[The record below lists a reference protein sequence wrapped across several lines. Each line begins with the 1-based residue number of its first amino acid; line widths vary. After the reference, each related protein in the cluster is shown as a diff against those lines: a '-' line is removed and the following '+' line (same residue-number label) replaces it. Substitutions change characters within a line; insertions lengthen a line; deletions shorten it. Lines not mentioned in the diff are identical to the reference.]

1 MVLGYASS
9 MRGLDRLLELQE
21 LDSAIDR
28 QEARKRQL
36 EEGTEMA
43 DARAAMEDA
52 EGRLGEL
59 RLGVD
64 AVMREQ
70 QRLEREI
77 DSMTRKAEADEKRLY
92 DGSIVNIKEMEAL
105 QHEITSLRERRSR
118 SEDELLEQMVRRD
131 DLESRAGEAS
141 TLVQQTRARLEA
153 VGGEAVAELERIEE
167 ELAEKRVTREKLVP
181 EFDDELLELYEE
193 LRGQKRG
200 VAVAALVDG
209 VCQAC
214 HEKLSAMELD
224 RLKRTEG
231 VKRCEYCRRIVVFA

>member
-1 MVLGYASS
+1 

-28 QEARKRQL
+28 LEARKRQL
-36 EEGTEMA
+36 EEGKEMA

-64 AVMREQ
+64 AVLREQ

-77 DSMTRKAEADEKRLY
+77 DSMTRKAEVDEKRLY
-92 DGSIVNIKEMEAL
+92 DGSIANIKEMEAL
-105 QHEITSLRERRSR
+105 QHEITSLKDRRSR
-118 SEDELLEQMVRRD
+118 SEDDLLEQMVRKD

-141 TLVQQTRARLEA
+141 TVVQQTRARLEA
-153 VGGEAVAELERIEE
+153 VGGEAVEELGRIDA
-167 ELAEKRVTREKLVP
+167 ELAEKRVVREKLVP

-193 LRGQKRG
+193 LRRQKRG

>member
-1 MVLGYASS
+1 

-28 QEARKRQL
+28 LETRKRQL
-36 EEGTEMA
+36 EEGKEMA
-43 DARAAMEDA
+43 AARAAMEDA

-64 AVMREQ
+64 AVVREQ

-77 DSMTRKAEADEKRLY
+77 DSMTRKAEVDEKRLY
-92 DGSIVNIKEMEAL
+92 DGSIANIKEMEAL
-105 QHEITSLRERRSR
+105 QHEIASLKERRSR
-118 SEDELLEQMVRRD
+118 SEDDLLEQMVRKD
-131 DLESRAGEAS
+131 DLESRAGEAG
-141 TLVQQTRARLEA
+141 TVVQQTRARLEE
-153 VGGEAVAELERIEE
+153 VGGEAVHELERIEA
-167 ELAEKRVTREKLVP
+167 ELAEKRAARKKLVP

-193 LRGQKRG
+193 LRRQKRG

-214 HEKLSAMELD
+214 HEKLAAMELD

-231 VKRCEYCRRIVVFA
+231 VKRCEYCRRMVVFA

>member
-1 MVLGYASS
+1 

-28 QEARKRQL
+28 LEARKRQL
-36 EEGTEMA
+36 EEGKEMA

-64 AVMREQ
+64 AVLREQ

-77 DSMTRKAEADEKRLY
+77 DSMTRKAEVDEKRLY
-92 DGSIVNIKEMEAL
+92 DGSIANIKEMEAL
-105 QHEITSLRERRSR
+105 QHEITSLKDRRSR
-118 SEDELLEQMVRRD
+118 SEDDLLEQMIRKD
-131 DLESRAGEAS
+131 DLESRSGEAR
-141 TLVQQTRARLEA
+141 TVVQQTRARLEA
-153 VGGEAVAELERIEE
+153 VGGEAVEELERIDA
-167 ELAEKRVTREKLVP
+167 ELVEKRAAREKLVP

-193 LRGQKRG
+193 LRRQKRG

>member
-1 MVLGYASS
+1 

-28 QEARKRQL
+28 LETRKRQL
-36 EEGTEMA
+36 EEGNELG

-64 AVMREQ
+64 AVVREQ

-77 DSMTRKAEADEKRLY
+77 DSMTRKAEVDEKRLY
-92 DGSIVNIKEMEAL
+92 DGSIANIKEMEAL
-105 QHEITSLRERRSR
+105 QHEIASLKERRSR
-118 SEDELLEQMVRRD
+118 SEDDLLEQMVRKD
-131 DLESRAGEAS
+131 DLESRAGEAG
-141 TLVQQTRARLEA
+141 TVVQQTRARLEE
-153 VGGEAVAELERIEE
+153 VGGEAVHELERIEA
-167 ELAEKRVTREKLVP
+167 ELAEKRAARKKLVP

-193 LRGQKRG
+193 LRRQKRG

-214 HEKLSAMELD
+214 HEKLAAMELD

>member
-1 MVLGYASS
+1 

-28 QEARKRQL
+28 LEARKRQL
-36 EEGTEMA
+36 EEGKELG

-64 AVMREQ
+64 AVVREQ

-77 DSMTRKAEADEKRLY
+77 DSMTRKAEVDEKRLY
-92 DGSIVNIKEMEAL
+92 DGSIANIKEMEAL
-105 QHEITSLRERRSR
+105 QHEIASLKERRSR
-118 SEDELLEQMVRRD
+118 SEDDLLEQMVRKD
-131 DLESRAGEAS
+131 DLESRAGEAG
-141 TLVQQTRARLEA
+141 TVLQQTRARLEA
-153 VGGEAVAELERIEE
+153 VGGEAVHELERIEA
-167 ELAEKRVTREKLVP
+167 ELAEKRSAREKLVP

-193 LRGQKRG
+193 LRRQKRG

-214 HEKLSAMELD
+214 HEKLAAMELD

>member
-1 MVLGYASS
+1 

-21 LDSAIDR
+21 LDTAIDR
-28 QEARKRQL
+28 LEARKRHL
-36 EEGTEMA
+36 EEGKEIA
-43 DARAAMEDA
+43 DARVAMEDA
-52 EGRLGEL
+52 EARLGEL

-64 AVMREQ
+64 AVVREQ

-77 DSMTRKAEADEKRLY
+77 DSMTRKADVDEKRLY
-92 DGSIVNIKEMEAL
+92 DGSIANVKEMEAL
-105 QHEITSLRERRSR
+105 QHEISSLKERRSR
-118 SEDELLEQMVRRD
+118 SEDDLLEQMVRKD

-141 TLVQQTRARLEA
+141 TVAQQARARLEA
-153 VGGEAVAELERIEE
+153 VGGEVVEELERIEA
-167 ELAEKRVTREKLVP
+167 ELAERRAAREKLVP

-193 LRGQKRG
+193 LRRQKRG

>member
-28 QEARKRQL
+28 LEARKRQL
-36 EEGTEMA
+36 EQGKEMA
-43 DARAAMEDA
+43 AARATMEDA

-131 DLESRAGEAS
+131 DLESRAREAN

-181 EFDDELLELYEE
+181 EFHDELLELYEE

>member
-1 MVLGYASS
+1 

-28 QEARKRQL
+28 LESRKRQL
-36 EEGTEMA
+36 EEGKEIADVRTE
-43 DARAAMEDA
+43 MEDA
-52 EGRLGEL
+52 EARLGEL

-64 AVMREQ
+64 AVVREQ

-77 DSMTRKAEADEKRLY
+77 DSMTRKAEVDEKRLY
-92 DGSIVNIKEMEAL
+92 DGSIANVKEMEAL
-105 QHEITSLRERRSR
+105 QHEITSLKERRSR
-118 SEDELLEQMVRRD
+118 SEDDLLEQMVRKD
-131 DLESRAGEAS
+131 DLESRAGEA
-141 TLVQQTRARLEA
+141 TAVVEHARDRLEA
-153 VGGEAVAELERIEE
+153 VEAEAIRELERIGS
-167 ELAEKRVTREKLVP
+167 ELAEDRAARQKLVP
-181 EFDDELLELYEE
+181 EFDDELLELYED
-193 LRGQKRG
+193 LRHQKRG

>member
-28 QEARKRQL
+28 LEARKRQL
-36 EEGTEMA
+36 EEGKEMA

>member
-1 MVLGYASS
+1 MVLGYASF

-21 LDSAIDR
+21 LDTAIDR
-28 QEARKRQL
+28 LEARKRQL
-36 EEGTEMA
+36 EEGKEIA
-43 DARAAMEDA
+43 EARAAMEDA

-64 AVMREQ
+64 AVVREQ

-77 DSMTRKAEADEKRLY
+77 DSMTRKAEVDEKRLY
-92 DGSIVNIKEMEAL
+92 DGSIANVKEMEAL
-105 QHEITSLRERRSR
+105 QHEITSLKERRSR
-118 SEDELLEQMVRRD
+118 SEDDLLEQMVRRD
-131 DLESRAGEAS
+131 DLESRGGEAS
-141 TLVQQTRARLEA
+141 TVVQQARVRLEA
-153 VGGEAVAELERIEE
+153 VGGEAVVELERIEA
-167 ELAEKRVTREKLVP
+167 ELAEKRAAREKLVP

-193 LRGQKRG
+193 LRRQKRG

>member
-1 MVLGYASS
+1 M
-9 MRGLDRLLELQE
+9 DRLLELQE

-28 QEARKRQL
+28 LEARKRQL
-36 EEGTEMA
+36 EEGKEMA

-52 EGRLGEL
+52 EGGLGEL

-64 AVMREQ
+64 AVLREQ

-77 DSMTRKAEADEKRLY
+77 DSMTRKAEVDEKRLY
-92 DGSIVNIKEMEAL
+92 DGSIANIKEMEAL
-105 QHEITSLRERRSR
+105 QHEITSLKDRRSR
-118 SEDELLEQMVRRD
+118 SEDDLLEQMVRKD

-141 TLVQQTRARLEA
+141 AVVQQTRARLEA
-153 VGGEAVAELERIEE
+153 AGGEAVEELERIDA
-167 ELAEKRVTREKLVP
+167 ELAEKRAVREKLVP

-193 LRGQKRG
+193 LRRQKRG

>member
-28 QEARKRQL
+28 LEVRKRQL
-36 EEGTEMA
+36 EEGKEMA
-43 DARAAMEDA
+43 AARATMEDA

-64 AVMREQ
+64 SVMREQ

-131 DLESRAGEAS
+131 DLESRAGEAN

>member
-1 MVLGYASS
+1 

-21 LDSAIDR
+21 LDTAIDR
-28 QEARKRQL
+28 LEARKRQL
-36 EEGTEMA
+36 EEGKALSE
-43 DARAAMEDA
+43 ARADMEEA
-52 EGRLGEL
+52 EGGLGEL

-64 AVMREQ
+64 AVVREQ

-92 DGSIVNIKEMEAL
+92 DGSIANVKEMEAL
-105 QHEITSLRERRSR
+105 QHEISSLKERRSR
-118 SEDELLEQMVRRD
+118 SEDDLLEQMVRKD
-131 DLESRAGEAS
+131 DLEVRAGEAA
-141 TLVQQTRARLEA
+141 TVVQQARANLES
-153 VGGEAVAELERIEE
+153 VGGEAVRELERIEA
-167 ELAEKRVTREKLVP
+167 ELADKRAAREKLVP
-181 EFDDELLELYEE
+181 EFDNELLELYED
-193 LRGQKRG
+193 LRRQKRG

-224 RLKRTEG
+224 RLKHTDG

>member
-1 MVLGYASS
+1 

-21 LDSAIDR
+21 LDTAIDR
-28 QEARKRQL
+28 LEARKRHL
-36 EEGTEMA
+36 EEGKEIA
-43 DARAAMEDA
+43 DARAEMEDA
-52 EGRLGEL
+52 EARLGEL

-64 AVMREQ
+64 AVVREQ

-77 DSMTRKAEADEKRLY
+77 DSMTRKADVDEKRLY
-92 DGSIVNIKEMEAL
+92 DGSIANVKEMETL
-105 QHEITSLRERRSR
+105 QHEISSLKERRSR
-118 SEDELLEQMVRRD
+118 SEDDLLEQMVRKD

-141 TLVQQTRARLEA
+141 TVAQQARARLEA
-153 VGGEAVAELERIEE
+153 VGGEVVEELERIEA
-167 ELAEKRVTREKLVP
+167 ELAERRAAREKLVP

-193 LRGQKRG
+193 LRRQKRG

-231 VKRCEYCRRIVVFA
+231 VKRCEYCRRIVVLA

>member
-28 QEARKRQL
+28 LEARRRQL
-36 EEGTEMA
+36 EEGQEMA

>member
-1 MVLGYASS
+1 

-21 LDSAIDR
+21 LDTAIDR
-28 QEARKRQL
+28 LEARKRHL
-36 EEGTEMA
+36 EEGKEIA
-43 DARAAMEDA
+43 DARAEMEDA
-52 EGRLGEL
+52 EARLGEL

-64 AVMREQ
+64 AVVREQ

-77 DSMTRKAEADEKRLY
+77 DSMTRKADVDEKRLY
-92 DGSIVNIKEMEAL
+92 DGSIANVKEMEAL

-118 SEDELLEQMVRRD
+118 SEDELLEQMVRKD

-141 TLVQQTRARLEA
+141 TLVQQTRARLDA
-153 VGGEAVAELERIEE
+153 VGGEAIAELERIED
-167 ELAEKRVTREKLVP
+167 ELAEKRAAREKLVP

>member
-1 MVLGYASS
+1 M
-9 MRGLDRLLELQE
+9 LELQE

-28 QEARKRQL
+28 LDARKRQL
-36 EEGTEMA
+36 EEGKEMA

-64 AVMREQ
+64 AVLREQ

-77 DSMTRKAEADEKRLY
+77 DSMTRKAEVDEKRLY
-92 DGSIVNIKEMEAL
+92 DGSIANIKEMEAL
-105 QHEITSLRERRSR
+105 QHEITSLKERRSR
-118 SEDELLEQMVRRD
+118 SEDDLLEQLVHKD

-141 TLVQQTRARLEA
+141 TVVQQTRARLEA
-153 VGGEAVAELERIEE
+153 VGGEAVEELERIDA
-167 ELAEKRVTREKLVP
+167 ELAEKRAVREKLVP
-181 EFDDELLELYEE
+181 EFDDELLELYED

>member
-1 MVLGYASS
+1 

-21 LDSAIDR
+21 LDTAIDR
-28 QEARKRQL
+28 LEARKRHL
-36 EEGTEMA
+36 EEGKEIA

-52 EGRLGEL
+52 EARLGEL

-64 AVMREQ
+64 AVVREQ

-77 DSMTRKAEADEKRLY
+77 DSMTRKAEVDEKRLY
-92 DGSIVNIKEMEAL
+92 DGSIANIKEMEAL
-105 QHEITSLRERRSR
+105 QHEITSLKERRSR
-118 SEDELLEQMVRRD
+118 SEDDLLEQMVRKD

-141 TLVQQTRARLEA
+141 TVVQQARAGLEA
-153 VGGEAVAELERIEE
+153 VGGEAVQELERIEA
-167 ELAEKRVTREKLVP
+167 ELAEKRAAREKLVP

-193 LRGQKRG
+193 LRRQKRG

>member
-1 MVLGYASS
+1 

-21 LDSAIDR
+21 LDTAIDR
-28 QEARKRQL
+28 LEARKRQL
-36 EEGTEMA
+36 EEGKALSE
-43 DARAAMEDA
+43 ARATMEEA
-52 EGRLGEL
+52 EGGLGEL

-64 AVMREQ
+64 AVVREQ

-92 DGSIVNIKEMEAL
+92 DGSIANVKEMEAL
-105 QHEITSLRERRSR
+105 QHEISSLKERRSR
-118 SEDELLEQMVRRD
+118 SEDDLLEQMVRKD
-131 DLESRAGEAS
+131 DLEVRAGEAA
-141 TLVQQTRARLEA
+141 TVVQQARANLES
-153 VGGEAVAELERIEE
+153 VGGEAVRELERIEA
-167 ELAEKRVTREKLVP
+167 ELADKRAAREKLVP
-181 EFDDELLELYEE
+181 EFDNELLELYED
-193 LRGQKRG
+193 LRRQKRG

-224 RLKRTEG
+224 RLKHTDG

>member
-1 MVLGYASS
+1 

-21 LDSAIDR
+21 LDTAIDR
-28 QEARKRQL
+28 LEARKRQL
-36 EEGTEMA
+36 EEGKALSE
-43 DARAAMEDA
+43 ARATMEEA
-52 EGRLGEL
+52 EGGLGEL

-64 AVMREQ
+64 AVVREQ

-92 DGSIVNIKEMEAL
+92 DGSIANVKEMEAL
-105 QHEITSLRERRSR
+105 QHEISSLKERRSR
-118 SEDELLEQMVRRD
+118 SEDDLLEQMVRKD
-131 DLESRAGEAS
+131 DLEARAEEAAIV
-141 TLVQQTRARLEA
+141 VQQARANLESVGDEA
-153 VGGEAVAELERIEE
+153 VRELERIEA
-167 ELAEKRVTREKLVP
+167 ELADKRAAREKLVP
-181 EFDDELLELYEE
+181 EFDNELLELYED
-193 LRGQKRG
+193 LRRQKRG

-224 RLKRTEG
+224 RLKHTDG

>member
-1 MVLGYASS
+1 

-21 LDSAIDR
+21 IDSAIDR
-28 QEARKRQL
+28 LEARKRQL
-36 EEGTEMA
+36 EEGKEIA
-43 DARAAMEDA
+43 EVRSAMEDA

-64 AVMREQ
+64 AVVREQ

-77 DSMTRKAEADEKRLY
+77 DSMTRKAEVDEKRLY
-92 DGSIVNIKEMEAL
+92 DGSIANVKEMEAL
-105 QHEITSLRERRSR
+105 QHEITSLKERRSR
-118 SEDELLEQMVRRD
+118 SEDDLLEQMVRKD
-131 DLESRAGEAS
+131 DLESRAGEAA
-141 TLVQQTRARLEA
+141 TVVQQARARLEA
-153 VGGEAVAELERIEE
+153 VGGEAVVELGRIEA
-167 ELAEKRVTREKLVP
+167 ELAERRAAHEKLVP
-181 EFDDELLELYEE
+181 EFDDELLELYED
-193 LRGQKRG
+193 LRRQKRG
-200 VAVAALVDG
+200 VAVAALIDG